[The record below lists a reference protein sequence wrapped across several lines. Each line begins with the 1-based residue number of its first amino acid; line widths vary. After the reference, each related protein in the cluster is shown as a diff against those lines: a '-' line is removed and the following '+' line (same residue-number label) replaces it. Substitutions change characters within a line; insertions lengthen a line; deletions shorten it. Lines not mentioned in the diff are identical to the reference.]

1 MPPPEEPAMVVADKP
16 RRPAVVEKTGFTPPL
31 TTTRRGVRGAAVVS
45 PSVRTTNGPFVGS
58 LRIDSL
64 PQGARV
70 FIDRKEVGMT
80 PLLMANLVA
89 GSHAVRLEAE
99 GHTPWSS
106 AIRVIADRQTDV
118 RTILARP
125 DESAPAQIVP

>member
-1 MPPPEEPAMVVADKP
+1 
-16 RRPAVVEKTGFTPPL
+16 
-31 TTTRRGVRGAAVVS
+31 
-45 PSVRTTNGPFVGS
+45 VRTTNSPFVGS

-80 PLLMANLVA
+80 PLIMANLVA

-106 AIRVIADRQTDV
+106 AIRVIADQQTDV

>member
-1 MPPPEEPAMVVADKP
+1 MAQIMFLPLA
-16 RRPAVVEKTGFTPPL
+16 KTSLTPPL
-31 TTTRRGVRGAAVVS
+31 TTTRRSVRGAAGVS

-58 LRIDSL
+58 LQIDSV

-70 FIDRKEVGMT
+70 FIDRQEVGMT
-80 PLLMANLVA
+80 PLVMANLVA

-118 RTILARP
+118 RTILTRA
-125 DESAPAQIVP
+125 DESAPRQP